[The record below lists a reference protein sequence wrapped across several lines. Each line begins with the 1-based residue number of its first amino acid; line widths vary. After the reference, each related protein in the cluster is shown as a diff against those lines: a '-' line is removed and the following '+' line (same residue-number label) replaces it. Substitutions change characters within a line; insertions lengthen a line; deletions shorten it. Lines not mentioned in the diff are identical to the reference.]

1 MEDGFE
7 EDVDDAGMS
16 GGKEAFK
23 EKSLKNVP
31 RRNLSFQESSTKKGF
46 FRRSS
51 MSDLTDEV
59 SVTPIEDLGEV
70 DINLPYAEIV
80 TIAGV
85 SDIPILCSLNES
97 AEQHDEPPGPS
108 PGLSKRLRSRRAA
121 PPPAPKAV
129 ISLVAPHKMLIISK
143 DFCYFFGYTV
153 EEEICGREVKI
164 LQGPRTD
171 PTALTSAIKSC
182 ATGSTTSRSVVL
194 YGRDGTEVEVEATF
208 APYFGME
215 ESLAGCL
222 VELKA
227 SAPAAQWPAARTN

>member
-1 MEDGFE
+1 MDREAINDFE
-7 EDVDDAGMS
+7 SPCKPGQ
-16 GGKEAFK
+16 
-23 EKSLKNVP
+23 KNIP
-31 RRNLSFQESSTKKGF
+31 KRSFSFQESGPKKGCL
-46 FRRSS
+46 RSF

-85 SDIPILCSLNES
+85 SDIPILCSLNDE
-97 AEQHDEPPGPS
+97 EHDEPPG

-129 ISLVAPHKMLIISK
+129 VSLVAPHKMLIISK
-143 DFCYFFGYTV
+143 DFCDFFGYTV
-153 EEEICGREVKI
+153 EEEICGRAVKI

-182 ATGSTTSRSVVL
+182 ATGLTTSKSVVL

-208 APYFGME
+208 APYFGGE
-215 ESLAGCL
+215 ETLAGCL

-227 SAPAAQWPAARTN
+227 SPPAAEWPAARAQ